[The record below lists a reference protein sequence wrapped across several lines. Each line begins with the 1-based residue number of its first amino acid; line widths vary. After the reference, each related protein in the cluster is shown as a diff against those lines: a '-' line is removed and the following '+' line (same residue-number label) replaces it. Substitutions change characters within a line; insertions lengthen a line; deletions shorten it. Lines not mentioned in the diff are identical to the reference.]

1 MDDMASRDEFLLLA
15 LASASDGRLT
25 PVQIQKAMFLLK
37 QEAGQFVGPDFY
49 EFVPYNYGPFNSSIY
64 DDLNTLAAAGLVTV
78 DQPQGRSWAMYTI
91 TGTGQQKA
99 EQVRQNVAPAIRDY
113 TQSVVTWIKGQSF
126 AGLLR
131 SIYSKYPSFAVNS
144 VFSH

>member
-1 MDDMASRDEFLLLA
+1 MASRDEFLLLA

-64 DDLNTLAAAGLVTV
+64 DDLNALAGAGLVTI
-78 DQPQGRSWAMYTI
+78 DQSQGRSWACTPSRGRANRRRTKFDKVLHPPSEI
-91 TGTGQQKA
+91 IRRTLSLGLRAKVL
-99 EQVRQNVAPAIRDY
+99 QVYCARFTPSIR
-113 TQSVVTWIKGQSF
+113 
-126 AGLLR
+126 ALR
-131 SIYSKYPSFAVNS
+131 SIAFLRIDLL
-144 VFSH
+144 

>member
-1 MDDMASRDEFLLLA
+1 MASRDEFLLLA

-64 DDLNTLAAAGLVTV
+64 DDLNALAGARPPETCG
-78 DQPQGRSWAMYTI
+78 DQSQ
-91 TGTGQQKA
+91 
-99 EQVRQNVAPAIRDY
+99 
-113 TQSVVTWIKGQSF
+113 TWTRRNCQP
-126 AGLLR
+126 
-131 SIYSKYPSFAVNS
+131 YPSQ
-144 VFSH
+144 

>member
-1 MDDMASRDEFLLLA
+1 MASRDEFLLLA

-64 DDLNTLAAAGLVTV
+64 DDLNTLAAEGLVTV
-78 DQPQGRSWAMYTI
+78 DQSQGRSWAMNTI
-91 TGTGQQKA
+91 TGTCQQKA
-99 EQVRQNVAPAIRDY
+99 GQVRTNDQPPIPDFTQNVC
-113 TQSVVTWIKGQSF
+113 TW
-126 AGLLR
+126 
-131 SIYSKYPSFAVNS
+131 
-144 VFSH
+144 

>member
-1 MDDMASRDEFLLLA
+1 MASRQDFLLLA
-15 LASASDGRLT
+15 LASTSDGRLT

-37 QEAGQFVGPDFY
+37 QEAGHYVGPDFY
-49 EFVPYNYGPFNSSIY
+49 DFIPYNYGPFNSSIY
-64 DDLNTLAAAGLVTV
+64 DDLNALAGLGLVTI
-78 DQPQGRSWAMYTI
+78 DQSQGRSWAMYTI
-91 TGTGQQKA
+91 TGTGLQKA
-99 EQVRQNVAPAIRDY
+99 EEVGDSVAPAIRDY
-113 TQSVVTWIKGQSF
+113 TKNVVSWIKAQSF

>member
-1 MDDMASRDEFLLLA
+1 MASRREFLLLA
-15 LASASDGRLT
+15 LASASDGRLS

-37 QEAGQFVGPDFY
+37 QEASQYVEPDFY
-49 EFVPYNYGPFNSSIY
+49 DFVPYNYGPFDSSIY
-64 DDLNTLAAAGLVTV
+64 DDLDALAGSGLVTI

-91 TGTGQQKA
+91 TGTGLQKA
-99 EQVRQNVAPAIRDY
+99 DHVRGSVAPAIRDY
-113 TQSVVTWIKGQSF
+113 TQNVVSWIKAQSF

-144 VFSH
+144 VFAH

>member
-1 MDDMASRDEFLLLA
+1 MEFVVGADLLQLRV
-15 LASASDGRLT
+15 G
-25 PVQIQKAMFLLK
+25 
-37 QEAGQFVGPDFY
+37 VGPDFY

-64 DDLNTLAAAGLVTV
+64 DDLNALAGAGLVTI
-78 DQPQGRSWAMYTI
+78 DQSQGRSWAMYTI

-99 EQVRQNVAPAIRDY
+99 DQVRQSVAPAIRDY
-113 TQSVVTWIKGQSF
+113 TQNVVTWIKGQSF

-144 VFSH
+144 VFAH